1 MRSARAQ
8 PSWQFQL
15 VNLAIARLK
24 PVSADALQQ
33 FHQQA
38 QIVNR
43 YVVAELLQSDAIV
56 GLIRKEMRRLFDNLK
71 VADEQLRTILTTDV
85 IKRDALD
92 GDSAIT
98 ARSTI
103 KKATTAL
110 ARKAA
115 PKPE

>member
-1 MRSARAQ
+1 M
-8 PSWQFQL
+8 
-15 VNLAIARLK
+15 NLAIARLK